1 MVSRQKID
9 ELSRRISREFKPR
22 KIILFGSYAS
32 GRPGPDSDVDLLVIM
47 DYEGK
52 PVYKAA
58 EIRMKTMPEFPLDL
72 LVKTPQKIRERVKI
86 NDTFLKEILEKGI
99 VLYERTDR

>member
-58 EIRMKTMPEFPLDL
+58 EIRMKT
-72 LVKTPQKIRERVKI
+72 
-86 NDTFLKEILEKGI
+86 
-99 VLYERTDR
+99 LYL